1 MALSPGTVIGGY
13 RIVKALGAGGMGAV
27 YLAKHPSLPRMDAL
41 KVLNS
46 ELSRDR
52 EFRVRFEREANIA
65 AGLDHPNIV
74 SVFNRGDEG
83 GHLWISMQYIEGT
96 DASAIMA
103 SDPHSM
109 TPLRALRIVT
119 EVGKGLDYAHRRGL
133 LHRDVKPANFLIS
146 SPDSGEDERVL
157 LTDFGVAKS
166 ADDVSELT
174 KTGSMLATI
183 AYAPPE
189 QLTGQRLDHRADIY
203 SLACSLFKLVTGQN
217 PYPGT
222 QPAMIMMGHLHQPPP
237 SATAVNPGLPAGL
250 DQVFARALAKRP
262 EERFSSCRELTDAAA
277 NALVPGH
284 NPVSS
289 STSPTYPVQIVDPP
303 ASEPSVVT
311 RAPAST
317 RHQAGRRRWPVA
329 AGAALVVLGL
339 VAGGTALAVSGDDS
353 SGSADATASGSSE
366 AAAAAP
372 QSPIAKARKDNPEF
386 QGKTITLVDYS
397 ENGSTAVYLTPSPQA
412 KFFEDLGF
420 VYNFSYEKQGDEP
433 SPQPMDTHRLKAG
446 RDSYILVVRSD
457 SEAGGG
463 GLTGLPFNITGSSAT
478 VIALDDPTAVIA
490 LRNWSPTSES
500 VLLEKAIPALRGRV
514 R

>member
-41 KVLNS
+41 KVLS
-46 ELSRDR
+46 PELSRDP

-65 AGLDHPNIV
+65 AGLDHANIV

-83 GHLWISMQYIEGT
+83 GQLWISMQYIEGT
-96 DASAIMA
+96 DASAILA
-103 SDPHSM
+103 DDRHSM

-157 LTDFGVAKS
+157 LTDFGVAKA
-166 ADDVSELT
+166 ADDASELT

-189 QLTGQRLDHRADIY
+189 QLTGQPLDHRADIY

-217 PYPGT
+217 PYPGA
-222 QPAMIMMGHLHQPPP
+222 QPAMVMMGHLHKPPP
-237 SATAVNPGLPAGL
+237 AASAVNPGLPAAL
-250 DQVFARALAKRP
+250 DHVFAKAMAKNP
-262 EERFSSCRELTDAAA
+262 AERFNSCREFTDAAA

-284 NPVSS
+284 NPASS
-289 STSPTYPVQIVDPP
+289 NTSPTYPVQVIDPRP
-303 ASEPSVVT
+303 APESSLAT
-311 RAPAST
+311 SSSST
-317 RHQAGRRRWPVA
+317 RSQQRRRRRWPAVV
-329 AGAALVVLGL
+329 GAAVVVVG
-339 VAGGTALAVSGDDS
+339 VAVGGTALAMSGKDS
-353 SGSADATASGSSE
+353 SRSTE
-366 AAAAAP
+366 AAMGGATPTAEAQTP
-372 QSPIAKARKDNPEF
+372 IGRARQSNPAF
-386 QGKTITLVDYS
+386 QGKTITLIDFT
-397 ENGSTAVYLTPSPQA
+397 ENGSPAVYLSPSPQT

-433 SPQPMDTHRLKAG
+433 SPQPIDTSRLKAD
-446 RDSYILVVRSD
+446 RDSYVLVVRSD

-463 GLTGLPFNITGSSAT
+463 GLSGLPFLLTGSVAT
-478 VIALDDPTAVIA
+478 VIALDDPTAVAA
-490 LRNWSPTSES
+490 LRNWSENSES
-500 VLLEKAIPALRGRV
+500 VLIERAIPALQGRI